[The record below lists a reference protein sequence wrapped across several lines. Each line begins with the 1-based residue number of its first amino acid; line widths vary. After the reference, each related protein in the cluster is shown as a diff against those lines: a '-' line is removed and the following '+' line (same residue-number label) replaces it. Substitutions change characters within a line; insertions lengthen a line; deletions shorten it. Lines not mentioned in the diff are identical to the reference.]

1 MAVGRPFQKG
11 QSGNPSGRSK
21 IAKEVQLAA
30 AKHCPKAI
38 ETLARLLTTS
48 RSEKVRLDA
57 AKELLDRGAGKP
69 IQTLASDE
77 DNPVSFGA
85 VFVIPDNGRG
95 DREPD
100 DDPFTSDKTSAA
112 PEEDT
117 IEPG

>member
-1 MAVGRPFQKG
+1 MVRGKPFQKG

-21 IAKEVQLAA
+21 IAKEVQIAA

-95 DREPD
+95 DRELD
-100 DDPFTSDKTSAA
+100 DDPFISDPAA
-112 PEEDT
+112 T
-117 IEPG
+117 IAEADSIESC